1 MDAFSD
7 FKRNTSAGYLANHMA
22 RVFALA
28 LDAELQPLGLRLGA
42 FPALLLLWEGDGL
55 TQRDLVRDLDIE
67 QPTMAATLTRMER
80 DGLIRRS
87 RDETDGRAQRIRLTA
102 RGRALEAPAKAA
114 AQRVNAIALR
124 GFAESERDDFL
135 QAMRRVIA
143 NFETGSEN
151 ETGSKNE
158 TGAEK

>member
-1 MDAFSD
+1 MNPLSD
-7 FKRNTSAGYLANHMA
+7 FERDTSAGYLANHMA

-28 LDAELQPLGLRLGA
+28 LDAELHQLGLRLGA
-42 FPALLLLWEGDGL
+42 FPALLLLWENDGL
-55 TQRDLVRDLDIE
+55 TQRDLVQALNIE

-124 GFAESERDDFL
+124 GFAEPERAAIL
-135 QAMRRVIA
+135 QSMRRVIA
-143 NFETGSEN
+143 NFR
-151 ETGSKNE
+151 
-158 TGAEK
+158 AIPEK

>member
-1 MDAFSD
+1 MNALPD
-7 FKRNTSAGYLANHMA
+7 FERDTSAGYLANHMA

-28 LDAELQPLGLRLGA
+28 LDAELHPLGLRLGA

-55 TQRDLVRDLDIE
+55 TQRDLVQGLDIE

-80 DGLIRRS
+80 DGLIQRS
-87 RDETDGRAQRIRLTA
+87 RDETDGRSQRIRLTA

-114 AQRVNAIALR
+114 AQRVNAIALH
-124 GFAESERDDFL
+124 GFGETESAAIL

-143 NFETGSEN
+143 NFAPASE
-151 ETGSKNE
+151 K
-158 TGAEK
+158 

>member
-1 MDAFSD
+1 MDPSSD
-7 FKRNTSAGYLANHMA
+7 FERDTSAGYLANHMA

-28 LDAELQPLGLRLGA
+28 LDAELHPLGLRLGA

-55 TQRDLVRDLDIE
+55 TQRDLVKNLDIE

-80 DGLIRRS
+80 DGLIQRS

-102 RGRALEAPAKAA
+102 RGRAIEAPAKAA

-124 GFAESERDDFL
+124 GFANPERTAFL

-143 NFETGSEN
+143 NFETASE
-151 ETGSKNE
+151 K
-158 TGAEK
+158 

>member
-1 MDAFSD
+1 MDASSD
-7 FKRNTSAGYLANHMA
+7 FERETSAGYLANHMA

-28 LDAELQPLGLRLGA
+28 LDVELHPLGLRLGA

-55 TQRDLVRDLDIE
+55 TQRDLVQALDIE

-80 DGLIRRS
+80 DGLIHRS
-87 RDETDGRAQRIRLTA
+87 RDEADGRAQRIRLTA

-114 AQRVNAIALR
+114 AQRINDIAMR
-124 GFAESERDDFL
+124 GFAEAEWAAFL

-143 NFETGSEN
+143 NFEMASA
-151 ETGSKNE
+151 K
-158 TGAEK
+158 

>member
-1 MDAFSD
+1 MDTFSD
-7 FKRNTSAGYLANHMA
+7 FERDTSAGYLANHMA

-28 LDAELQPLGLRLGA
+28 LDVELHPLGLRLGA
-42 FPALLLLWEGDGL
+42 FPTLLLLWEGDGL
-55 TQRDLVRDLDIE
+55 TQRDLVQALDIE

-80 DGLIRRS
+80 DGLIQRS

-114 AQRVNAIALR
+114 AQRINAIALR
-124 GFAESERDDFL
+124 GFAEPERTAFL

-143 NFETGSEN
+143 NFEMASE
-151 ETGSKNE
+151 K
-158 TGAEK
+158 